1 MSARTL
7 PELFFAQADARGEAL
22 ALRHKVRGVWSQVSW
37 SEYALAVRRVAAA
50 LLGAGVRAGDRVAIL
65 GQNRPEWLYSHLG
78 TMAAGAVTCGIYP
91 TSSPDQIAYLLRH
104 SEARVLFLEDEE
116 QVEKALPVLSGTA
129 VERVVV
135 WDPKGLWGFADARL
149 VFFDTFVRE
158 GSDLLGT
165 QGARLAERLAALG
178 PDHLAMIIYTSGTTG
193 PPKGAM
199 LSHRSI
205 LFMAEAL
212 QRANPIRTS
221 DEGVSYLPFAHVYE
235 NLVSVFLPLQ
245 TGSVVSFVES
255 PETLF
260 ANLREVSPTVLAGVP
275 RVWEKLSSVVDLRMQ
290 DSTWVKRRCYE
301 WAVSLGRRHAG
312 AVQSERVVKPS
323 LALAHQLASLVVL
336 RPLKR
341 QLGLDRVRLAL
352 CGAAPASPEMF
363 TWFHA
368 LGVPLL
374 EGYGQTESTGVI
386 SVNRAGRARVGTV
399 GEPLEG
405 IEVRIAEDGEILTR
419 GPHVFAGYF
428 KEPGLTAETVDA
440 EGWLHTGDVG
450 GLEEGY
456 LRILDRKKDI
466 LITAGGKNVTP
477 ANIENA
483 LKWSPY
489 IQDAV
494 VLGDRRRYLA
504 ALILID
510 EETVV
515 KFAQDH
521 RIPYSTFEDLA
532 KSRDVVR
539 LIQAEVDRVNKTLS
553 QVETVKRFALLP
565 RRFYEED
572 GDVTP
577 TKKVK
582 RRALELR
589 YAELVES
596 LYSERTGGG

>member
-1 MSARTL
+1 
-7 PELFFAQADARGEAL
+7 
-22 ALRHKVRGVWSQVSW
+22 
-37 SEYALAVRRVAAA
+37 
-50 LLGAGVRAGDRVAIL
+50 
-65 GQNRPEWLYSHLG
+65 
-78 TMAAGAVTCGIYP
+78 
-91 TSSPDQIAYLLRH
+91 
-104 SEARVLFLEDEE
+104 
-116 QVEKALPVLSGTA
+116 VEKVLPVLPGTA
-129 VERVVV
+129 VERAFV
-135 WDPKGLWGFADARL
+135 WDTKGLWGFDDARL
-149 VFFDTFVRE
+149 TLFDAFTQE
-158 GSDLLGT
+158 GSALPGEGT
-165 QGARLAERLAALG
+165 NRLEERRAAIR
-178 PDHLAMIIYTSGTTG
+178 PEHPAMIIYTSGTTG

-199 LSHRSI
+199 LTHRSI
-205 LFMAEAL
+205 LFMADAL
-212 QRANPIRTS
+212 QRANPIRAS

-275 RVWEKLSSVVDLRMQ
+275 RVWEKMRSVVELRMQ
-290 DSTWVKRRCYE
+290 DSTWLKRSTFD
-301 WAVSLGRRHAG
+301 WALAVGQRHARARAG
-312 AVQSERVVKPS
+312 EAPITPS
-323 LALAHQLASLVVL
+323 LAVGHRLASLVVL
-336 RPLKR
+336 GPLKR
-341 QLGLDRVRLAL
+341 LLGLDRVRLAL
-352 CGAAPASPEMF
+352 CGAAPAAPELF
-363 TWFHA
+363 AWYHA

-386 SVNRAGRARVGTV
+386 SVNRKGRARVGTV

-405 IEVRIAEDGEILTR
+405 VEVRIAEDGEILTR

-428 KEPGLTAETVDA
+428 KDAGLTAETVDE

-450 GLEEGY
+450 RLEDGT

-494 VLGDRRRYLA
+494 VLGDRRKYLA

-515 KFAQDH
+515 KYAQDH
-521 RIPYSTFEDLA
+521 RVPFSTFEDLA
-532 KSRDVVR
+532 KSREVVR
-539 LIQAEVDRVNKTLS
+539 LIQVEVDRVNKTLS

-582 RRALELR
+582 RRALEQR
-589 YAELVES
+589 YADLVES
-596 LYSERTGGG
+596 LYSEPG

>member
-1 MSARTL
+1 
-7 PELFFAQADARGEAL
+7 
-22 ALRHKVRGVWSQVSW
+22 
-37 SEYALAVRRVAAA
+37 
-50 LLGAGVRAGDRVAIL
+50 
-65 GQNRPEWLYSHLG
+65 
-78 TMAAGAVTCGIYP
+78 
-91 TSSPDQIAYLLRH
+91 
-104 SEARVLFLEDEE
+104 
-116 QVEKALPVLSGTA
+116 
-129 VERVVV
+129 
-135 WDPKGLWGFADARL
+135 
-149 VFFDTFVRE
+149 
-158 GSDLLGT
+158 
-165 QGARLAERLAALG
+165 
-178 PDHLAMIIYTSGTTG
+178 
-193 PPKGAM
+193 
-199 LSHRSI
+199 
-205 LFMAEAL
+205 
-212 QRANPIRTS
+212 
-221 DEGVSYLPFAHVYE
+221 
-235 NLVSVFLPLQ
+235 
-245 TGSVVSFVES
+245 
-255 PETLF
+255 
-260 ANLREVSPTVLAGVP
+260 
-275 RVWEKLSSVVDLRMQ
+275 
-290 DSTWVKRRCYE
+290 
-301 WAVSLGRRHAG
+301 
-312 AVQSERVVKPS
+312 
-323 LALAHQLASLVVL
+323 
-336 RPLKR
+336 
-341 QLGLDRVRLAL
+341 
-352 CGAAPASPEMF
+352 MF

-405 IEVRIAEDGEILTR
+405 IEVRTLEDGEILTR
-419 GPHVFAGYF
+419 GPHVFVGYF

-450 GLEEGY
+450 RLEDGY
-456 LRILDRKKDI
+456 LCILDRKKDI

-494 VLGDRRRYLA
+494 VLGDRRKYLA

-582 RRALELR
+582 RRALEQR

>member
-7 PELFFAQADARGEAL
+7 PELFFAQAEARGDAL
-22 ALRHKVRGVWSQVSW
+22 ALRHKVRGVWSRVSW
-37 SEYALAVRRVAAA
+37 SEYALAVRRVAMA
-50 LLGAGVRAGDRVAIL
+50 LLDTGLRPGDRVAIL
-65 GQNRPEWLYSHLG
+65 GQNRPEWLYCHLG
-78 TMAAGAVTCGIYP
+78 TMAAGGATCGIYP
-91 TSSPDQIAYLLRH
+91 TSSAEQIAYLLRH

-116 QVEKALPVLSGTA
+116 QVEKALPVIEGTA
-129 VERVVV
+129 VERVIV
-135 WDPKGLWGFADARL
+135 WDAKGLWRFQDDRL
-149 VFFDTFVRE
+149 EFFDEFAKEGRDPVARRE
-158 GSDLLGT
+158 LVEG
-165 QGARLAERLAALG
+165 Q
-178 PDHLAMIIYTSGTTG
+178 PDQAAMIIYTSGTTG

-199 LSHRSI
+199 LTHRNI

-212 QRANPIRTS
+212 QRANPGRAT

-235 NLVSVFLPLQ
+235 NLISVFLPLR

-275 RVWEKLSSVVDLRMQ
+275 RVWEKLSSGVELRVQ
-290 DSTWVKRRCYE
+290 DSTWLKRKCYE
-301 WAVSLGRRHAG
+301 WALGMGRRHSR
-312 AVQSERVVKPS
+312 AVQSERAVRPS
-323 LALAHQLASLVVL
+323 LALAHRLASLTVL

-352 CGAAPASPEMF
+352 CGAAPASPDMF
-363 TWFHA
+363 AWYHA

-386 SVNRAGRARVGTV
+386 SVNRAERARLATV
-399 GEPLEG
+399 GEVLEG
-405 IEVRIAEDGEILTR
+405 VEVRIAEDGEILTR

-428 KEPGLTAETVDA
+428 KDPALTAETIDG

-450 GLEEGY
+450 RMEDGY

-494 VLGDRRRYLA
+494 VLGDRRKYLA

-510 EETVV
+510 EDTVV
-515 KFAQDH
+515 KYAQDH
-521 RIPYSTFEDLA
+521 RIPFSTFEDLA

-553 QVETVKRFALLP
+553 SVETVKRFALLP

-582 RRALELR
+582 RRALEQR

-596 LYSERTGGG
+596 LYAEST

>member
-1 MSARTL
+1 MVSARSL
-7 PELFFAQADARGEAL
+7 GELFFTQARARGKAL
-22 ALRHKVRGVWSQVSW
+22 ALRHKVRGVWTRVSW
-37 SEYALAVRRVAAA
+37 REYALTVRRVARA
-50 LLGAGVRAGDRVAIL
+50 LIDAGLRPGDRVAVL
-65 GQNRPEWLYSHLG
+65 GQNRPEWLYCHLG
-78 TMAAGAVTCGIYP
+78 TMAAGGATCGIYP
-91 TSSPDQIAYLLRH
+91 TSSPEQVAYLLRH

-116 QVEKALPVLSGTA
+116 QVEKALPVLGDTA

-135 WDPKGLWGFADARL
+135 WDPKGLWGFDDARI
-149 VFFDTFVRE
+149 E
-158 GSDLLGT
+158 LLDAFLGEDDAD
-165 QGARLAERLAALG
+165 GRVEERVASVE
-178 PDHLAMIIYTSGTTG
+178 PDDIAMVIYTSGTTG

-199 LSHRSI
+199 LTHRSI
-205 LFMAEAL
+205 LFMADAL
-212 QRANPIRTS
+212 QRANPIRPD

-235 NLVSVFLPLQ
+235 NLVSVFLPLRA
-245 TGSVVSFVES
+245 GSVVSFVEK

-275 RVWEKLSSVVDLRMQ
+275 RVWEKLRSTVELRMEQ
-290 DSTWVKRRCYE
+290 ST
-301 WAVSLGRRHAG
+301 
-312 AVQSERVVKPS
+312 
-323 LALAHQLASLVVL
+323 
-336 RPLKR
+336 PLKR
-341 QLGLDRVRLAL
+341 RAFAWALEVGYRYSRAREAGAPIPLRLASAHALASRGVLGPLQRVLGFDRLRLAL
-352 CGAAPASPEMF
+352 CGAAPASPQMF
-363 TWFHA
+363 AWYHA

-405 IEVRIAEDGEILTR
+405 VSVRIAEDGEILAR
-419 GPHVFAGYF
+419 GPLVFAGYF
-428 KEPGLTAETVDA
+428 KEPALTAETVDD
-440 EGWLHTGDVG
+440 EGWLRTGDVG
-450 GLEEGY
+450 RLEDGY
-456 LRILDRKKDI
+456 LSVVDRKKDI

-477 ANIENA
+477 ASIENA

-494 VLGDRRRYLA
+494 VVGDGRKYLA

-515 KFAQDH
+515 KYAQDH
-521 RIPYSTFEDLA
+521 RIVYSTFEDLA
-532 KSRDVVR
+532 RSRDVVR

-553 QVETVKRFALLP
+553 HVETVKRFALLP

-582 RRALELR
+582 RRALERR
-589 YAELVES
+589 YADLVES
-596 LYSERTGGG
+596 LYSERP

>member
-7 PELFFAQADARGEAL
+7 PELFFAQAGARGEAL
-22 ALRHKVRGVWSQVSW
+22 ALRHKVRGVWSRVSW

-50 LLGAGVRAGDRVAIL
+50 LLAAGLRAGDRVAIL
-65 GQNRPEWLYSHLG
+65 GQNRPEWLFCHLG
-78 TMAAGAVTCGIYP
+78 TMAAGGATCGIYS

-116 QVEKALPVLSGTA
+116 QVDKALPVLSGTE
-129 VERVVV
+129 VERVIV
-135 WDPKGLWGFADARL
+135 WDTKGLFGFNDPRL
-149 VFFDTFVRE
+149 KFFDVFARE
-158 GSDLLGT
+158 GEDLLAAGREHVE
-165 QGARLAERLAALG
+165 GRLAAIE

-199 LSHRSI
+199 LTHRSI

-212 QRANPIRTS
+212 QRANAIRAT

-235 NLVSVFLPLQ
+235 NLISVFLPLR

-255 PETLF
+255 AETLF

-275 RVWEKLSSVVDLRMQ
+275 RVWEKLSSVVELRMQ
-290 DSTWVKRRCYE
+290 DSTWLKRKCYG
-301 WAVSLGRRHAG
+301 WALGVGRRHARARNG
-312 AVQSERVVKPS
+312 KEPLTPS
-323 LALAHQLASLVVL
+323 LVLAHWLASAAVL

-341 QLGLDRVRLAL
+341 LLGLERVRLAL
-352 CGAAPASPEMF
+352 CGAAPASPELF
-363 TWFHA
+363 AWYHS

-386 SVNRAGRARVGTV
+386 SVNRADRARLGTV

-405 IEVRIAEDGEILTR
+405 VEVRIAEDGEILTR

-428 KEPGLTAETVDA
+428 KDPDLTAETVDA

-450 GLEEGY
+450 RLEDGS
-456 LRILDRKKDI
+456 LCVLDRKKDI

-494 VLGDRRRYLA
+494 VLGDRRKYLA

-515 KFAQDH
+515 KYAQDH
-521 RIPYSTFEDLA
+521 RIPFSTFEDLA
-532 KSRDVVR
+532 RSRDVVR

-553 QVETVKRFALLP
+553 SVETVKRFALLP

-582 RRALELR
+582 RRALEQR

-596 LYSERTGGG
+596 LYAERG

>member
-1 MSARTL
+1 VSARTL
-7 PELFFAQADARGEAL
+7 PELFFAQADARGAAL
-22 ALRHKVRGVWSQVSW
+22 ALRHKVRGLWSRVSW
-37 SEYALAVRRVAAA
+37 SEYATSVREVAAG
-50 LLGAGVRAGDRVAIL
+50 LVGAGLRPGDRVAIL
-65 GQNRPEWLYSHLG
+65 GQNRPEWLYCHLG
-78 TMAAGAVTCGIYP
+78 TMAAGGATCGIYP
-91 TSSPDQIAYLLRH
+91 TSSSDQIAYLLGH
-104 SEARVLFLEDEE
+104 SEARFLFLEDEE
-116 QVEKALPVLSGTA
+116 QVEKALPILGGTP
-129 VERVVV
+129 VERVIV
-135 WDPKGLWGFADARL
+135 WDPKGLWGFDDARI
-149 VFFDTFVRE
+149 VFLDAFARE
-158 GSDLLGT
+158 GASFRATEGRLLD
-165 QGARLAERLAALG
+165 ERIASVL
-178 PDHLAMIIYTSGTTG
+178 PDHTAMVIYTSGTTG

-205 LFMAEAL
+205 LFMADAL
-212 QRANPIRTS
+212 QRANPIRAG

-235 NLVSVFLPLQ
+235 NLISVFLPLR
-245 TGSVVSFVES
+245 TGSVVSFVER

-275 RVWEKLSSVVDLRMQ
+275 RVWEKLRSVVELGMQ
-290 DSTWVKRRCYE
+290 DSTHLKRKAFD
-301 WAVSLGRRHAG
+301 WALGVGHRHCR
-312 AVQSERVVKPS
+312 AVQSERDLTPS
-323 LALAHQLASLVVL
+323 LALAHRLASLTVL
-336 RPLKR
+336 GPLKR

-363 TWFHA
+363 AWYHA

-386 SVNRAGRARVGTV
+386 SVNRAERARVGTV

-405 IEVRIAEDGEILTR
+405 IEVRIAEDGEILAR
-419 GPHVFAGYF
+419 GPLVFAGYF
-428 KEPGLTAETVDA
+428 KEPALTAQTVDKD
-440 EGWLHTGDVG
+440 GWLHTGDVG
-450 GLEEGY
+450 RLEGGY
-456 LRILDRKKDI
+456 LSILDRKKDI

-494 VLGDRRRYLA
+494 VLGDRRKYLA

-515 KFAQDH
+515 KYAQDH

-532 KSRDVVR
+532 RSRDVVR

-582 RRALELR
+582 RRALEQR

-596 LYSERTGGG
+596 LYSERPS

>member
-1 MSARTL
+1 VSARTL
-7 PELFFAQADARGEAL
+7 PELLFAQADARGGAL
-22 ALRHKVRGVWSQVSW
+22 ALRHKVRGVWSRVSW
-37 SEYALAVRRVAAA
+37 SEYAASVRRVAAA
-50 LLGAGVRAGDRVAIL
+50 LVGAGLRAGDRVAVL
-65 GQNRPEWLYSHLG
+65 GQNRPEWLYCHLG
-78 TMAAGAVTCGIYP
+78 AMAAGGATCGIYP
-91 TSSPDQIAYLLRH
+91 TSSSDQVAYLLRH
-104 SEARVLFLEDEE
+104 SEARFLFLEDEE
-116 QVEKALPVLSGTA
+116 QVEKALPVLADTA

-135 WDPKGLWGFADARL
+135 WDPRGLCGFDDARFEYL
-149 VFFDTFVRE
+149 DPFAR
-158 GSDLLGT
+158 
-165 QGARLAERLAALG
+165 QGVDCLSAHAGCLEERIASVL
-178 PDHLAMIIYTSGTTG
+178 PDHPAMVIYTSGTTG
-193 PPKGAM
+193 PSKGAV

-205 LFMAEAL
+205 LFMADAL
-212 QRANPIRTS
+212 QRANPIRPD

-235 NLVSVFLPLQ
+235 NLVSVFIPLR

-275 RVWEKLSSVVDLRMQ
+275 RVWEKLRSVVELRME
-290 DSTWVKRRCYE
+290 DSTKLKRHCFE
-301 WAVSLGRRHAG
+301 WALGVGRRYSRAIE
-312 AVQSERVVKPS
+312 SERGPTSS
-323 LALAHQLASLVVL
+323 LALAHRVASLAVL
-336 RPLKR
+336 GPLKR

-352 CGAAPASPEMF
+352 CGAAPASPDMF
-363 TWFHA
+363 TWYHA

-386 SVNRAGRARVGTV
+386 SVNRAGRARGGTV

-405 IEVRIAEDGEILTR
+405 VEVRIAEDGEILAR
-419 GPHVFAGYF
+419 GPLVFAGYF
-428 KEPGLTAETVDA
+428 KDPGLTAATVDA

-450 GLEEGY
+450 RLEDGY
-456 LRILDRKKDI
+456 LSILDRKKDI
-466 LITAGGKNVTP
+466 LITAGGKNVSP

-494 VLGDRRRYLA
+494 VLGDRRKYLA

-515 KFAQDH
+515 KYAQDH

-532 KSRDVVR
+532 RSRDVVR
-539 LIQAEVDRVNKTLS
+539 LIQSEVDRVNKTLS

-565 RRFYEED
+565 RRFYDED

-582 RRALELR
+582 RRALEQR

-596 LYSERTGGG
+596 LYTERPS

>member
-1 MSARTL
+1 VSARTL
-7 PELFFAQADARGEAL
+7 PELFFAQADARGDAL
-22 ALRHKVRGVWSQVSW
+22 ALRHKVRGVWGRVSW
-37 SEYALAVRRVAAA
+37 SEYAAFVRRVAAA
-50 LLGAGVRAGDRVAIL
+50 LVGAGLVPGDRVAIL
-65 GQNRPEWLYSHLG
+65 GQNRPEWLYCHLG
-78 TMAAGAVTCGIYP
+78 TMGAGGATCGIYP
-91 TSSPDQIAYLLRH
+91 TSSSDQIAYLLRH
-104 SEARVLFLEDEE
+104 SEARFLFLEDEE
-116 QVEKALPVLSGTA
+116 QVEKALPVLADTA

-135 WDPKGLWGFADARL
+135 WDPKGLWGFDDARI
-149 VFFDTFVRE
+149 VFLDAFARE
-158 GSDLLGT
+158 GDAFLASHGRLLE
-165 QGARLAERLAALG
+165 ERIASVE
-178 PDHLAMIIYTSGTTG
+178 PDHTAMVIYTSGTTG
-193 PPKGAM
+193 PPKGAL

-212 QRANPIRTS
+212 QRANPIRAD

-235 NLVSVFLPLQ
+235 NLVSVFLPLR

-255 PETLF
+255 LETLF

-275 RVWEKLSSVVDLRMQ
+275 RVWEKLRSVVELGMQ
-290 DSTWVKRRCYE
+290 DST
-301 WAVSLGRRHAG
+301 
-312 AVQSERVVKPS
+312 
-323 LALAHQLASLVVL
+323 
-336 RPLKR
+336 PLKR
-341 QLGLDRVRLAL
+341 KAFEWALGVGHRYSREAQLESPLPLSLVLAHRLASATVLGPLKRRLGLDRVRLAL

-363 TWFHA
+363 AWYHA

-386 SVNRAGRARVGTV
+386 SVNRAQRARVGTV

-405 IEVRIAEDGEILTR
+405 VEVRIAEDGEILAR
-419 GPHVFAGYF
+419 GPLVFSGYF
-428 KEPGLTAETVDA
+428 KEPGLTAETVDG

-450 GLEEGY
+450 RLEGGY
-456 LRILDRKKDI
+456 LKILDRKKDI

-494 VLGDRRRYLA
+494 VLGDRRKYLA

-515 KFAQDH
+515 KYAQDH

-532 KSRDVVR
+532 RSRDVVR
-539 LIQAEVDRVNKTLS
+539 LIQSEVDRVNKTLS

-582 RRALELR
+582 RRALEQR

-596 LYSERTGGG
+596 LYTERPS

>member
-1 MSARTL
+1 LVSARSL
-7 PELFFAQADARGEAL
+7 GELFFTQARARGKAL
-22 ALRHKVRGVWSQVSW
+22 ALRHKVRGVWTRVSW
-37 SEYALAVRRVAAA
+37 REYALTVRRVAGA
-50 LLGAGVRAGDRVAIL
+50 LLRAGLRSGDRVAIL
-65 GQNRPEWLYSHLG
+65 GQNRPEWLYCHLG
-78 TMAAGAVTCGIYP
+78 TMAAGGATCGIYP
-91 TSSPDQIAYLLRH
+91 TSSPEQVAYLLRH
-104 SEARVLFLEDEE
+104 SEVRVLFLEDEE
-116 QVEKALPVLSGTA
+116 QVEKALPLLGDTA

-135 WDPKGLWGFADARL
+135 WDPKGLWGFDDARI
-149 VFFDTFVRE
+149 E
-158 GSDLLGT
+158 LLDAFLRG
-165 QGARLAERLAALG
+165 GDDGDGRVEERLASVE
-178 PDHLAMIIYTSGTTG
+178 PDDTAMVIYTSGTTG

-199 LSHRSI
+199 LTHRSI

-212 QRANPIRTS
+212 QRANPIRPH

-235 NLVSVFLPLQ
+235 NLVSVFLPLRA
-245 TGSVVSFVES
+245 GSVVSFVES

-275 RVWEKLSSVVDLRMQ
+275 RVWEKLRSTVELRME
-290 DSTWVKRRCYE
+290 DSSHLKRLAFA
-301 WAVSLGRRHAG
+301 WALEAGYRHARARAG
-312 AVQSERVVKPS
+312 NESIPFSRT
-323 LALAHQLASLVVL
+323 LAHTLASHAVL
-336 RPLKR
+336 GPLKR
-341 QLGLDRVRLAL
+341 VLGLDRLRLAL

-363 TWFHA
+363 AWYHA

-405 IEVRIAEDGEILTR
+405 VAVRIAEDGEILAR
-419 GPHVFAGYF
+419 GPLVFAGYF
-428 KEPGLTAETVDA
+428 KEPALTAETVD
-440 EGWLHTGDVG
+440 EQGWLHTGDVG
-450 GLEEGY
+450 RLEDGY
-456 LRILDRKKDI
+456 LSVVDRKKDI

-483 LKWSPY
+483 LKWSPH

-494 VLGDRRRYLA
+494 VVGDRRKYLA

-515 KFAQDH
+515 KYAQDH
-521 RIPYSTFEDLA
+521 RIAYSTFEDLA
-532 KSRDVVR
+532 RSREVVR

-553 QVETVKRFALLP
+553 PVETVKRFALLP

-582 RRALELR
+582 RRALERR
-589 YAELVES
+589 YADLVES
-596 LYSERTGGG
+596 LYSERP

>member
-1 MSARTL
+1 MSARSL
-7 PELFFAQADARGEAL
+7 PGLFFAQADARGDAL
-22 ALRHKVRGVWSQVSW
+22 ALRHKVRGVWSRVSW
-37 SEYALAVRRVAAA
+37 REYADSVRRVAKA
-50 LLGAGVRAGDRVAIL
+50 LVSAGLAPGERVAIL
-65 GQNRPEWLYSHLG
+65 GENRPEWLYCHLG
-78 TMAAGAVTCGIYP
+78 TMAAGGVTCGIYP
-91 TSSPDQIAYLLRH
+91 TSSSDQVAYLLRH

-116 QVEKALPVLSGTA
+116 QVEKALPVLANTS
-129 VERVVV
+129 VEHVVV
-135 WDPKGLWGFADARL
+135 WDHKGLWGFDDPRL
-149 VFFDTFVRE
+149 VFLDTFVRD
-158 GSDLLGT
+158 GASLLDGR
-165 QGARLAERLAALG
+165 RLEERIASVE
-178 PDHLAMIIYTSGTTG
+178 PEHVAMVIYTSGTTG
-193 PPKGAM
+193 PPKGAL

-205 LFMAEAL
+205 LFMSDAL
-212 QRANPIRTS
+212 QRANPIRAD
-221 DEGVSYLPFAHVYE
+221 DESVSYLPFAHVYE
-235 NLVSVFLPLQ
+235 NLISVFLPLR

-275 RVWEKLSSVVDLRMQ
+275 RVWEKLRSVVELRMQ
-290 DSTWVKRRCYE
+290 DSTHLKRRAFA
-301 WAVSLGRRHAG
+301 WALEVGHRHARARSGDG
-312 AVQSERVVKPS
+312 ALPLSLS
-323 LALAHQLASLVVL
+323 LAHALASRAVL
-336 RPLKR
+336 GPLKR
-341 QLGLDRVRLAL
+341 VLGLERLRLAL

-363 TWFHA
+363 AWYHA

-386 SVNRAGRARVGTV
+386 SVNRAERARVGTV

-405 IEVRIAEDGEILTR
+405 VEVRIADDGEILAR
-419 GPHVFAGYF
+419 GPLVFDGYF
-428 KEPGLTAETVDA
+428 KEPGLTAETVDS

-450 GLEEGY
+450 RLEGGY
-456 LRILDRKKDI
+456 LSIVDRKKDI

-494 VLGDRRRYLA
+494 VLGDRRKYLA

-515 KFAQDH
+515 KYAQDH
-521 RIPYSTFEDLA
+521 RISYSTFEDLA
-532 KSRDVVR
+532 GSRDVVR

-582 RRALELR
+582 RRALEQR

-596 LYSERTGGG
+596 LYSERPS